1 MHGVNYMNAIILAA
15 GKSSR
20 MYKSGSSLPKGLL
33 SVLGLPNI
41 ERTIFMLHMI
51 DVYDI
56 IIAVPFNSIQFDY
69 LAEKYS
75 CTIIHIPLENKNT
88 LSTMNYLIEYIGDSF
103 IVESDVVCCKN
114 IFRIFEHSTYYVMKY
129 DHPECDEWNV
139 ITDSDNN
146 ILNFEIGTHLTPA
159 IFGIS
164 FWIQKDCYL
173 LKEYLKA
180 QLLNGYAEESN
191 FFWDDNIL
199 ELLGKICLKTYEIAS
214 NSACEMNTVSEYQ
227 YAIKLCHKMIY
238 STKEF
243 FDKSYI
249 REKSNNFQ
257 ICNSQDKEANIYWL
271 EKLFAHYNEKL
282 DLEKPDLYNYWFSF
296 EETVFIVH
304 NVNNQEVAFFSF
316 IIEEEFILLR
326 RLFIDASYRAMGL
339 GKKIISYMQLYAL
352 SCNKDLRV
360 NVYDKTAA
368 GFYIYLGAE
377 KIFSTYH
384 WKISKKCEGD
394 TNEQ

>member
-1 MHGVNYMNAIILAA
+1 MHGVNHMNAIILAA

-20 MYKSGSSLPKGLL
+20 MYKSGSTLPKGLL
-33 SVLGLPNI
+33 SVLGIPNI
-41 ERTIFMLHMI
+41 ERTILMLHMI
-51 DVYDI
+51 DIYDI

-88 LSTMNYLIEYIGDSF
+88 LTTMNYLFEYIGDSF
-103 IVESDVVCCKN
+103 IIEGDVVCCKN
-114 IFRIFEHSTYYVMKY
+114 IFRIFDHSTYYVMKY
-129 DHPECDEWNV
+129 ERPECDEWNV

-164 FWIQKDCYL
+164 FWVQRDCYL
-173 LKEYLKA
+173 LKEYLKT
-180 QLLNGYAEESN
+180 QLQNGHAEESN

-199 ELLGKICLKTYEIAS
+199 ELLGKICLKTHEITA
-214 NSACEMNTVSEYQ
+214 NSACEINTVSEYQ
-227 YAIKLCHKMIY
+227 YAIKLCTEMIN
-238 STKEF
+238 SPQNF

-249 REKSNNFQ
+249 REKNDHFQ
-257 ICNSQDKEANIYWL
+257 ICSSKDKERNMYWL
-271 EKLFAHYNEKL
+271 ENFFTYYNEKL
-282 DLEKPDLYNYWFSF
+282 HLWRPDLYNYWFSLN
-296 EETVFIVH
+296 ETVFIIK
-304 NVNNQEVAFFSF
+304 NVNNQEIAFFSF
-316 IIEEEFILLR
+316 VIEKDFILLR
-326 RLFIDASYRAMGL
+326 RLFIDVSYRAMGL
-339 GKKIISYMQLYAL
+339 GKKIISYMQLFAL

-360 NVYDKTAA
+360 NVYDETAA

-384 WKISKKCEGD
+384 WKLSKNESGA
-394 TNEQ
+394 NEQ